1 VLLHIAWM
9 RILGH
14 MEKPQR
20 ESNEGGGVRFSYY
33 KREAGSLTSLPGGDG
48 DCISS
53 DSFELSWLS

>member
-1 VLLHIAWM
+1 
-9 RILGH
+9 